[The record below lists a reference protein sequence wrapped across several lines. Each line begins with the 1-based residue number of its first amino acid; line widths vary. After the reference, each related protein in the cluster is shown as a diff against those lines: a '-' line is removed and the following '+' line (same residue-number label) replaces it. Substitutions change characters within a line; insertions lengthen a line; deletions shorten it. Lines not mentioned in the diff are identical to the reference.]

1 MKCKMTDML
10 KNYIDDN
17 TDHDLDYRDVKSFL
31 GKGKIISIQKVF
43 IIQSIKNYKKSKSK
57 LEKYQNQIVNRSE
70 NKIPGKSDNIT
81 SQ

>member
-1 MKCKMTDML
+1 MTDLL
-10 KNYIDDN
+10 KNILMTTLIMMLRN
-17 TDHDLDYRDVKSFL
+17 DLDYRDVKSFL

-57 LEKYQNQIVNRSE
+57 LEKYQNQIVNRYE